1 MRLTAGAPWQSGRG
15 QLLRVWVSEP
25 RERGYGGVGAWLPGA
40 VGEPQGRGYGVQGHG
55 CKVRRGPKSPGYG
68 CRGLPK
74 GRVYGYC
81 TENCRGV
88 SSGTF
93 RGVVTGLGWVPQEYD
108 YGCRGEPQ
116 EQRYRVQ
123 EGNCRCG
130 NTVQR

>member
-1 MRLTAGAPWQSGRG
+1 MGMYGRG
-15 QLLRVWVSEP
+15 YQVQWGTS
-25 RERGYGGVGAWLPGA
+25 GAWLWGCWGVASRCNVDLGGVATGYRVVAARCGGA
-40 VGEPQGRGYGVQGHG
+40 
-55 CKVRRGPKSPGYG
+55 KGPWLWG

-81 TENCRGV
+81 AENCRGV